1 MPNSLLLEAE
11 AQLKAD
17 HDGSYRTQ
25 LIEFL
30 NERREQFA
38 TARQGFLPPEEYDV
52 AESMETALA
61 AALAIIRDHQPA
73 DALGMQDE
81 GPATAGT
88 GPMINVLLH
97 RARVPG

>member
-11 AQLKAD
+11 AKLKAD
-17 HDGSYRTQ
+17 QDGSYRTQ
-25 LIEFL
+25 LMEFL

-61 AALAIIRDHQPA
+61 AALAIIRDHQPPA
-73 DALGMQDE
+73 DALDMSDE
-81 GPATAGT
+81 VPAAAGT
-88 GPMINVLLH
+88 GPMINV
-97 RARVPG
+97 